1 MSIIDRLPFEY
12 RVGIRYT
19 RAGRRSGR
27 NSFISFISLISMAGI
42 ALGVAALIVIL
53 SVMNGF
59 QKDVLDRMLSVLAHI
74 EIFEASGPMPDWRAS
89 AQQALQHK
97 EVRGAAPYVMS
108 QAITLHCCSDR
119 LPAHDQG
126 LPLLQALHQTVQHDL
141 LARERRQGAVRE
153 ADSHAWRH
161 SKALPEGRLGQGK
174 LLALAIE
181 DGLAQLLVE
190 ALA

>member
-1 MSIIDRLPFEY
+1 MPRLYGKLRADLGTYQTIHWSAWLSIINRLPFEY

-97 EVRGAAPYVMS
+97 EVRGRS
-108 QAITLHCCSDR
+108 
-119 LPAHDQG
+119 
-126 LPLLQALHQTVQHDL
+126 
-141 LARERRQGAVRE
+141 EE
-153 ADSHAWRH
+153 
-161 SKALPEGRLGQGK
+161 
-174 LLALAIE
+174 
-181 DGLAQLLVE
+181 
-190 ALA
+190 